1 MTMTRTKSHSGN
13 CWIEEIKNKK
23 KKTPDAVRGVTEDN
37 PLTPFNKGDLYNVL
51 DFYYRQSWNKGF
63 RKILGVATRI

>member
-23 KKTPDAVRGVTEDN
+23 KKTSDAVRGVTEDN
-37 PLTPFNKGDLYNVL
+37 PLTPFKGIWKTPSTFIIDSL
-51 DFYYRQSWNKGF
+51 GT
-63 RKILGVATRI
+63 KI